1 MKKLRS
7 KVDNRTLE
15 MTVNERLSNDFQSKF
30 EGVSSV
36 SVKIKNR
43 IGGLKLEHHA
53 ALVKSATDQALSDAD
68 GTISFRLPLDFART
82 NTDRIIA
89 VVERIHNF
97 CDIHLGKVYDLLPD
111 DAKEKG
117 KIIAIQNRARQK
129 VLEKLSESGVTN
141 SDVSYAMEALNIL
154 YIPDGQYL
162 QSDMTMGTNM
172 YIQPV
177 NLNGYKEKKDEDIK
191 GNPTVW
197 RKTSSAYGRKRIP
210 IQTDAADKVAISF
223 IFDMADSWQK
233 AMNNVDGGNPE
244 QVLTAVEKWC
254 NTLEVPAGYEV
265 AENKLN
271 LTDEKAAIALAD
283 QIIEYIQ
290 GGK

>member
-1 MKKLRS
+1 MKRLRS
-7 KVDNRTLE
+7 KIDNRTLE
-15 MTVNERLSNDFQSKF
+15 MTVNERLSNDFQKKY

-36 SVKIKNR
+36 SVKVKNR

-53 ALVKSATDQALSDAD
+53 ALVKSATDQALSEAD
-68 GTISFRLPLDFART
+68 GTISFRLPMDYARA
-82 NTDRIIA
+82 NTDRITA

-97 CDIHLGKVYDLLPD
+97 CDIHLGNVYDLLPD

-129 VLEKLSESGVTN
+129 VLEKLSVSGITN
-141 SDVSYAMEALNIL
+141 EDVSYAMEALNIL
-154 YIPDGQYL
+154 YVPDGQYL
-162 QSDMTMGTNM
+162 QSDLTMGTNM
-172 YIQPV
+172 YVQPV
-177 NLNGYKEKKDEDIK
+177 NLNGFKEKKDEDIK

-210 IQTDAADKVAISF
+210 IHTDAADRVAISF

-233 AMNNVDGGNPE
+233 AMSGVNGGDPE
-244 QVLTAVEKWC
+244 QVLSTVEKWC
-254 NTLEVPAGYEV
+254 LTLEVPKGYEV
-265 AENKLN
+265 AENKLS
-271 LTDEKAAIALAD
+271 LQDEKAAMVMAD